1 MGIRDS
7 VLFYLGRRYPNIWIA
22 RPHLRRANRT
32 LDLAVPS
39 PAIWPAPESPG
50 NLAVA
55 GIKISVF
62 GWLFYGLLLLNVPR
76 LARREEEAFRLHVR
90 SCPEAIFQSIKFGFM
105 HCIVGVP
112 LSFGLALA
120 IPGMVFAYAYS
131 KGGTRLSTAWH
142 SVYNYIVLG
151 LAGVYLASLM

>member
-1 MGIRDS
+1 M
-7 VLFYLGRRYPNIWIA
+7 
-22 RPHLRRANRT
+22 
-32 LDLAVPS
+32 AVPS